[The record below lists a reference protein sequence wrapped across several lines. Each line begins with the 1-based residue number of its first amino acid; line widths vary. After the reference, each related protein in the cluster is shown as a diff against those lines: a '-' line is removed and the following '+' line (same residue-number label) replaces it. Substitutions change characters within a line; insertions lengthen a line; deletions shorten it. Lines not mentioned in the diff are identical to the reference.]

1 MNPLS
6 SLQPEQ
12 LVIGACLLN
21 PSAIPFAHPEVSP
34 EDFVDARMQTIYETI
49 LELHRNNEPVEPFI
63 VYQRSVENGLKG
75 INAAE
80 LHQWVEQV
88 GSGYS
93 VGHYAKIVREQ
104 STRRRLVDLT
114 YKFHMEINDQE
125 IPAPDAIQRMLQGL
139 EEVRDTTISSELL
152 AKSLGEILATPETAE
167 DWIIPNLLE
176 AGDRMILTGY
186 EGLGKT
192 LWLRQLGITAAAGIH
207 PITLDHLAK
216 PIKVLYVDVENSEK
230 QWRRETYNIAAT
242 AAQHGL
248 ESPNENI
255 HVYCGQRMDLRKDRD
270 LGLVHK
276 LVDQHQPEILVIGPL
291 YRLVPTGIN
300 NDEEAAPL
308 IAALD
313 TLSDRGLALLMEA
326 HAPKGQNGE
335 RFLAPRGSAALMGWP
350 EFGFGL
356 APQENGSVKVSR
368 WRGDRDQNRDW
379 PDTLWKNG
387 PYPWTADNVDNATRQ
402 SMYARDNGGF

>member
-34 EDFVDARMQTIYETI
+34 EDFVDARMQIIYETI

-216 PIKVLYVDVENSEK
+216 PVKVLYVDVENSEK

-255 HVYCGQRMDLRKDRD
+255 HVYCGRRMDLRKDRD

-276 LVDQHQPEILVIGPL
+276 LVDHHQPEILVIGPL

-356 APQENGSVKVSR
+356 APNEDGSVKVSR

-387 PYPWTADNVDNATRQ
+387 PYPWTADNVADSVRQ
-402 SMYARDNGGF
+402 SLYSHSNGGF